1 MFRLL
6 TILAA
11 IAAVAVSAA
20 PASAGSSK
28 QPPPRGTLGY
38 TRSSEEP
45 TESFSFLKAGPPKP
59 RGTQS
64 GGEVISDFVKAP
76 PSLNTFGG
84 NDT

>member
-20 PASAGSSK
+20 TESAG
-28 QPPPRGTLGY
+28 GDDTLGGGGGGVP
-38 TRSSEEP
+38 P
-45 TESFSFLKAGPPKP
+45 TESISWLGWARPSS
-59 RGTQS
+59 RGWGTGS
-64 GGEVISDFVKAP
+64 GGEVISDFVKTP
-76 PSLNTFGG
+76 LSLNTFGG